1 MKKLMALILLVLMLL
16 PAVVSCT
23 PDENVSG
30 NVSDTSE
37 ESEIMVTDTN
47 AASFWSDTYADSA
60 SGIDNAEKVYSLG
73 VYANGV
79 SLGSVSAAEGDDLRY
94 LFRSENYTRAVNL
107 PEGYCLTLPGRKTEA
122 DFNLG
127 ALRSQYYTDDYCLTV
142 TYEDQNPYGKD
153 SQGNTSKDGFDLYTG
168 EWLTEQF
175 GSVDF
180 LSDNNLRRTRTLI
193 TDSADLI
200 PGYIVSVHSIAINL
214 SMDIEMP
221 YYNIAIVRP
230 EDTYN
235 YFFLFVFK
243 SAKQMNE
250 EFDAILA
257 SFCEI
262 PRVGTPVNAQGAYEL
277 KIPETWSEETKAYF
291 EKLCNQDH
299 VDWGAFHQGNDST
312 YTNWLWGEEALDHDM
327 DVYMTYLHMGW
338 YDTESTF
345 EENIKPRA
353 EEFAGGNGFNG
364 KPVLMLTYQW
374 TYTNNAASVYTPM
387 YDIIRGKMDKKF
399 RELAQSIK
407 EYGKPVLFR
416 LCNEMN
422 TDWTDYCG
430 MLTLAD
436 PDIFQMCWERMY
448 NIFQEE
454 GVDNCI
460 WIFNPIAT
468 SCPYSNWGNF
478 LCYVPDISCVQMYGI
493 TNYEMNNGKTVPS
506 FKEMYTYVYNQST
519 PYFDNFPWCI
529 GEFACGAGGEY
540 YYDWGVG
547 GYVQTE
553 LGRNQSLQAK
563 WIEGMFECFEKD
575 EEFCKRI
582 KVAVWFS
589 ANDYAS
595 VNGENVIT
603 NYLHLDENLPD
614 TLAAFRKG
622 LAEMKKD
629 TLE

>member
-1 MKKLMALILLVLMLL
+1 MKRVFAMILLVLMIL
-16 PAVVSCT
+16 PAVCACT
-23 PDENVSG
+23 PEEESG
-30 NVSDTSE
+30 VVSDQVSNVE
-37 ESEIMVTDTN
+37 ESEVLVTDSN
-47 AASFWSDTYADSA
+47 AASFWSDSYADSA
-60 SGIDNAEKVYSLG
+60 SGIDTADKVYSFN
-73 VYANGV
+73 VFANGV
-79 SLGSVSAAEGDDLRY
+79 SLGSVNKAEGEDIRY
-94 LFRSENYTRAVNL
+94 LFGGDGYTRAVNL
-107 PEGYCLTLPGRKTEA
+107 PEGYCITLPGGKAQA
-122 DFNLG
+122 DFKLG
-127 ALRSQYYTDDYCLTV
+127 ARRSQYFTDDYRLTV
-142 TYEDQNPYGKD
+142 TYEDQNPYGD
-153 SQGNTSKDGFDLYTG
+153 HKDGFELYTG

-175 GSVDF
+175 GDIKF
-180 LSDNNLRRTRTLI
+180 LAENNLRRTRPLI
-193 TDSADLI
+193 SDSTDMIS
-200 PGYIVSVHSIAINL
+200 GYTVSVHSITINL
-214 SMDIEMP
+214 ALDIQMP

-230 EDTYN
+230 TDSYE

-243 SAKQMNE
+243 SAEQMHD
-250 EFDAILA
+250 EFDKML
-257 SFCEI
+257 STFCEI
-262 PRVGTPVNAQGAYEL
+262 ERIGTPVNAQGAYEL
-277 KIPETWSEETKAYF
+277 KIPETWNSETKAYF
-291 EKLCNQDH
+291 EKLQSQDH
-299 VDWGAFHQGNDST
+299 VDWGAFQQGNDSE

-327 DVYMTYLHMGW
+327 EVYMTYLHMGW
-338 YDTESTF
+338 YDSESTF
-345 EENIKPRA
+345 EESIKPRA

-374 TYTNNAASVYTPM
+374 TYTNNAASAYTPM
-387 YDIIRGKMDKKF
+387 YDIIRGKMDRKF
-399 RELAQSIK
+399 RELAQDIK

-468 SCPYSNWGNF
+468 SCPYSNWGDF
-478 LCYVPDISCVQMYGI
+478 LCYIPDIACVQMYGI

-506 FKEMYTYVYNQST
+506 FKEMYTTVYNQSM

-540 YYDWGVG
+540 YYDWGIG
-547 GYVQTE
+547 GYVKTE

-563 WIEGMFECFEKD
+563 WIEGMFENFEKD
-575 EEFCKRI
+575 EDFCKRI
-582 KVAVWFS
+582 KVAIWFS
-589 ANDYAS
+589 ANDYATVDGAS
-595 VNGENVIT
+595 VIT
-603 NYLHLDENLPD
+603 NYLKLDENLPE

-629 TLE
+629 ESK